1 MTTLNIFYSRTTDFN
16 QTWNKASLGNGNL
29 WCVSFNEG
37 SRSLQGEIWQTC
49 NKHIQGSYA
58 RTKLNRIR
66 NRFQILQNH
75 NRENNSPVD
84 EQWGRDREISKT
96 KGKILHRVLG

>member
-1 MTTLNIFYSRTTDFN
+1 MKVHALSKGRYDNNVINVKRFY
-16 QTWNKASLGNGNL
+16 
-29 WCVSFNEG
+29 
-37 SRSLQGEIWQTC
+37 
-49 NKHIQGSYA
+49 IQGSYA